1 MTILRNLG
9 VTEKLCSF
17 GLVLKQKTSKEIPK
31 LSRLDF
37 LDKFS
42 TNNFSLLEAE
52 VNTSTSEPLI
62 NGGMVD
68 LPLMKTLLEVRLKS
82 REFSFIDINT
92 SRNLLK

>member
-31 LSRLDF
+31 
-37 LDKFS
+37 FS

-52 VNTSTSEPLI
+52 VNTSEPLI

>member
-9 VTEKLCSF
+9 VTEKLYSF
-17 GLVLKQKTSKEIPK
+17 GLVLKRKTSKEIPK

-52 VNTSTSEPLI
+52 VNTSEPLI